1 MVAESNGQTV
11 RGSGAAQ
18 ASPDGP
24 LPGSMD
30 RRSPVAP
37 QVYGILRESI
47 VSARLAPGQALSEN
61 DVSTRLGVSRTPVR
75 EAFIRLAMD
84 GLVRVYPQLGTIVS
98 RIDVEAVVEAQF
110 VREVLEVASARLAC
124 SIADPAFLVALYA
137 NLDAQAEAC
146 SRNDVDAFHELDEA
160 LHRSIFDAAGHP
172 AAWRIVHAAKPHLDR
187 VRLLTLPDATTR
199 LGDLAEHRDIVD
211 ALAAGSTEAAD
222 EAVRRHARA
231 ILSALPK
238 LQERHPEYFT
248 ESP

>member
-1 MVAESNGQTV
+1 MVAELIGRSVNGSDV
-11 RGSGAAQ
+11 ARASSDSALRSGV
-18 ASPDGP
+18 
-24 LPGSMD
+24 D

-37 QVYGILRESI
+37 QVHRILRDSI

-61 DVSTRLGVSRTPVR
+61 DVSSQLGVSRTPVR

-98 RIDVEAVVEAQF
+98 RIDVEAVIEAQF

-124 SIADPAFLVALYA
+124 SSADPAFLVRLYV

-146 SRNDVDAFHELDEA
+146 ANDDVDRFHELDEA

-172 AAWRIVHAAKPHLDR
+172 AAWRVVHAAKPHLDR

-199 LGDLAEHRDIVD
+199 LGDLAEHREIVD
-211 ALAAGSTEAAD
+211 ALAAGGEDAVAD
-222 EAVRRHARA
+222 AVRRHARA
-231 ILSALPK
+231 ILGELPRI
-238 LQERHPEYFT
+238 QERFPQYFT
-248 ESP
+248 DSP